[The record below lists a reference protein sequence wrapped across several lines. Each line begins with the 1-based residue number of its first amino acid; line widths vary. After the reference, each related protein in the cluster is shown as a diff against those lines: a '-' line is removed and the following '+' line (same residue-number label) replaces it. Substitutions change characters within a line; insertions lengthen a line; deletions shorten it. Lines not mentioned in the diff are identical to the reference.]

1 MTQKVTIRKCY
12 SVSYQGKIY
21 FFVATSQVKLSIY
34 KYQRFL
40 SQIIHVRAFGI
51 FQAFLY
57 QSLSIYIFRIAFFS
71 CECKRGGTIIFRF
84 RFFSKVILRIKKN

>member
-1 MTQKVTIRKCY
+1 MLERLLF
-12 SVSYQGKIY
+12 Y

-40 SQIIHVRAFGI
+40 ISISQIIHVRAFGI

-57 QSLSIYIFRIAFFS
+57 QSLSIYIFRITFFS
-71 CECKRGGTIIFRF
+71 CEWKRGGTFIFRF
-84 RFFSKVILRIKKN
+84 RFFSKVTLRIKTN